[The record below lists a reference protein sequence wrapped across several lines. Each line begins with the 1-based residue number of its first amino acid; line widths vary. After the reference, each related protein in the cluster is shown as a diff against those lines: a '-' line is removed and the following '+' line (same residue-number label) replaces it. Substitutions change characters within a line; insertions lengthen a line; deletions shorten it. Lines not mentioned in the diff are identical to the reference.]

1 MIAESTTMTSSI
13 LLNQLEPDGWDYRK
27 IDNAFDIYQITLER
41 HSDRNILNIQD
52 ERLKIVSTVYLNGQS
67 IFIMTSKGSTDEGVL
82 QHILSIEEEGTGRK
96 VFIRKV
102 PLMMLVRQPEKMR
115 RLFGYRNRAL
125 VQLLINSTLN
135 TPVFSED
142 EYNNITGRCYYFNPA
157 WNENPSTKI
166 ELIDFTIGQDMS
178 LYPSVV
184 TFTKERPKKD
194 FSERIVFDRKRNV
207 IRKPTGRESLED
219 IYYRHGEDGTH
230 SSRAYDGTTLKFWEQ
245 SRMASVS
252 RFFTAIKEELA
263 AYVTLKF
270 VSVEGEKVTVKE
282 LAPGMEHIPS
292 ILKKEGIC
300 IVDSVVLSEKE
311 EVSDDTKMQK
321 LRDWITESKQ
331 SILSSIKVYCQS
343 NKITVREGGK
353 DLYCP
358 NIELVRPELF
368 YKYNKTKKDP
378 YVADDGMVCQ
388 HVTIPCITTGKAFTE
403 ELNVLLKELA
413 IKADIREGRIRMV
426 DWSSNG
432 VHSPICF
439 FIGVPLE
446 RSGNARPVRF
456 KGMTIQPD
464 GIFTTE
470 QFTADVNNL
479 LSVDSH
485 QRQIVDMFFHSNFGQ
500 DYYDRNVEI
509 VTFPQDMPQN
519 ALKIRRTNIRA
530 MSNFEATRKAFE
542 SEMMDVS
549 LDVPSVLSAIEP
561 FQWDDSES
569 VRDIYYR
576 IVDELRG
583 QDVVKKSQLLPLL
596 YPEKKEGQKK
606 IMICRRIKETIEN
619 TTGVVIRV
627 SRSDAMEEIL
637 GTSVYRHIHLWEAKA
652 YDHVDGQDEPPSVY
666 NYIVG
671 QFDKPNQ
678 SIATSPVV
686 RQISRVDGEA
696 PVLSEI
702 IPLVKMMQV
711 GFVRMK
717 NYTVLP
723 FPAKYLR
730 EIPNLY
736 K

>member
-1 MIAESTTMTSSI
+1 MTAESITTASRI
-13 LLNQLEPDGWDYRK
+13 QLNQLEPTGWDYRK
-27 IDNAFDIYQITLER
+27 INNAFDIYQITLER

-52 ERLKIVSTVYLNGQS
+52 DRLKIVSTVYLCGQS
-67 IFIMTSKGSTDEGVL
+67 IFIMTNKGSTNEKILQYVL
-82 QHILSIEEEGTGRK
+82 STKEEGTGCK
-96 VFIRKV
+96 VFVRQV
-102 PLMMLVRQPEKMR
+102 PLTMLVRQPEKMR
-115 RLFGYRNRAL
+115 KLFGYRNRVL
-125 VQLLINSTLN
+125 VQLLVNSTLN
-135 TPVFSED
+135 APVFPED
-142 EYNNITGRCYYFNPA
+142 EYSNITGRCYYFNPE
-157 WNENPSTKI
+157 WNEDSTKKI
-166 ELIDFTIGQDMS
+166 ELIDFTIGRDMS

-194 FSERIVFDRKRNV
+194 FPERIVFDKKRNV
-207 IRKPTGRESLED
+207 IRKPVGKESPED
-219 IYYRHGEDGTH
+219 IYYRHGEEGTH

-245 SRMASVS
+245 SRMACMS

-263 AYVTLKF
+263 VYVTLKF
-270 VSVEGEKVTVKE
+270 VCTEGEKIAVKR
-282 LAPGMEHIPS
+282 LDPGMDHIPS
-292 ILKKEGIC
+292 ILMKDGIC
-300 IVDSVVLSEKE
+300 LVDSVVLSEKE
-311 EVSDDTKMQK
+311 ELSDDTKMQK

-331 SILSSIKVYCQS
+331 SVLSSIKFYCQS
-343 NKITVREGGK
+343 NRITVREGGK

-378 YVADDGMVCQ
+378 YVVDDGMICQ
-388 HVTIPCITTGKAFTE
+388 HVTIPCATTGKAFTE
-403 ELNVLLKELA
+403 ELSVILKELA
-413 IKADIREGRIRMV
+413 IKTDIRDGCIRMV
-426 DWSSNG
+426 NWPSYG
-432 VHSPICF
+432 IEVPVCF
-439 FIGVPLE
+439 FVGVPLE
-446 RSGNARPVRF
+446 RSGNTRPVRF
-456 KGMTIQPD
+456 KGMTIQHD
-464 GIFTTE
+464 GTFSTE

-479 LSVDSH
+479 LSVNSH
-485 QRQIVDMFFHSNFGQ
+485 QRQIVEMFFHSNFGQ

-530 MSNFEATRKAFE
+530 MSNFEAIRKAFE

-549 LDVPSVLSAIEP
+549 LDAPSVLSAIEP

-671 QFDKPNQ
+671 QFEKPNQ

-686 RQISRVDGEA
+686 RQISRVD
-696 PVLSEI
+696 SE
-702 IPLVKMMQV
+702 PLALNEIMPLIKMMQV

-730 EIPNLY
+730 ELIAT
-736 K
+736 

>member
-1 MIAESTTMTSSI
+1 MIAESTTMTSRI

-41 HSDRNILNIQD
+41 HSDRNILNIHD

-67 IFIMTSKGSTDEGVL
+67 IFIMTNKGTTDEGVL
-82 QHILSIEEEGTGRK
+82 QHVLSTKEEGTERK
-96 VFIRKV
+96 VFVRQV
-102 PLMMLVRQPEKMR
+102 PLTMLVRQPEKMR

-135 TPVFSED
+135 TPVFPED
-142 EYNNITGRCYYFNPA
+142 EYSNITGRCYYFNPE
-157 WNENPSTKI
+157 WNEDVTKKI

-194 FSERIVFDRKRNV
+194 FPERIVLDRKRNV
-207 IRKPTGRESLED
+207 IRKPVGKESPED

-245 SRMASVS
+245 SRMACMS

-263 AYVTLKF
+263 VYVTLRF
-270 VSVEGEKVTVKE
+270 VCTEGEKIAVKE
-282 LAPGMEHIPS
+282 LDPGMDHIPS
-292 ILKKEGIC
+292 ILGKEGIC
-300 IVDSVVLSEKE
+300 LVDSVVLSEKE
-311 EVSDDTKMQK
+311 ELSDDAKMQK
-321 LRDWITESKQ
+321 LRDWITESRQ
-331 SILSSIKVYCQS
+331 SVLSSIKFYCQS
-343 NKITVREGGK
+343 NRITVREGSK

-368 YKYNKTKKDP
+368 YKCNKTKKDP
-378 YVADDGMVCQ
+378 YVADDGIVCQ
-388 HVTIPCITTGKAFTE
+388 HVTIPCATTGKAFTE

-426 DWSSNG
+426 DWATYG
-432 VHSPICF
+432 VEDPVCF

-446 RSGNARPVRF
+446 RGENTRPVRF

-464 GIFTTE
+464 GTFTTE
-470 QFTADVNNL
+470 QFTADVKNL
-479 LSVDSH
+479 LSLDSR
-485 QRQIVDMFFHSNFGQ
+485 QRQIVEMFFHSNFGQ
-500 DYYDRNVEI
+500 DYFDRNVEI
-509 VTFPQDMPQN
+509 VAFPQDMPQN

-530 MSNFEATRKAFE
+530 MSDFEATRKAFE
-542 SEMMDVS
+542 SERIDVS

-569 VRDIYYR
+569 VREVYYR
-576 IVDELRG
+576 IVNELRG

-596 YPEKKEGQKK
+596 YPEKKDGQKK
-606 IMICRRIKETIEN
+606 VMICRRIKETIEN

-637 GTSVYRHIHLWEAKA
+637 GTNIYRHIHLWEAKA
-652 YDHVDGQDEPPSVY
+652 YDQVDGQDEPPSVY

-686 RQISRVDGEA
+686 RQISRADGEA

-702 IPLVKMMQV
+702 MPLVKMMQV

-730 EIPNLY
+730 EI
-736 K
+736 

>member
-1 MIAESTTMTSSI
+1 MTAESITTASRI
-13 LLNQLEPDGWDYRK
+13 QLNQLEPTDWDYRK

-52 ERLKIVSTVYLNGQS
+52 DRLKIVSTVYLSGQS
-67 IFIMTSKGSTDEGVL
+67 IFIMTNKGSTNEKIL
-82 QHILSIEEEGTGRK
+82 QHVLSTKEEGTECK
-96 VFIRKV
+96 VFVRQV
-102 PLMMLVRQPEKMR
+102 PLTMLVRQPEKMR
-115 RLFGYRNRAL
+115 KLFGYRNRVL

-135 TPVFSED
+135 APVFPED
-142 EYNNITGRCYYFNPA
+142 EYSNITGRCYYFNPE
-157 WNENPSTKI
+157 WNEDSTKKI
-166 ELIDFTIGQDMS
+166 ELIDFTIGRDMS

-194 FSERIVFDRKRNV
+194 FPERIVFDKKRNV
-207 IRKPTGRESLED
+207 IRKPVGKESPEN
-219 IYYRHGEDGTH
+219 IYYRHGQEGTH

-245 SRMASVS
+245 SRMACMS

-263 AYVTLKF
+263 VYVTLKF
-270 VSVEGEKVTVKE
+270 VSTEGEKIAVKR
-282 LAPGMEHIPS
+282 LDPGMDHIPS
-292 ILKKEGIC
+292 ILMKDGIC
-300 IVDSVVLSEKE
+300 LVDSVVLSEKE
-311 EVSDDTKMQK
+311 ELSDDTKMQK

-331 SILSSIKVYCQS
+331 SILSLIKVYCQS
-343 NKITVREGGK
+343 NNITVREGGK

-388 HVTIPCITTGKAFTE
+388 HVTIPCITTGKAFKE

-413 IKADIREGRIRMV
+413 IKADIREGRIRLV

-432 VHSPICF
+432 IEVPVCF
-439 FIGVPLE
+439 FVGVPLE
-446 RSGNARPVRF
+446 RSGNTRPVRF
-456 KGMTIQPD
+456 KGMTIQHD
-464 GIFTTE
+464 GTFSTE

-479 LSVDSH
+479 LSVNSH
-485 QRQIVDMFFHSNFGQ
+485 QRQIVEMFFHSNFGQ
-500 DYYDRNVEI
+500 EYYDKNVEI
-509 VTFPQDMPQN
+509 VAFPQDMPQN

-530 MSNFEATRKAFE
+530 MSDFDATRKAFE

-569 VRDIYYR
+569 VRDVYYR

-583 QDVVKKSQLLPLL
+583 KDVVKKSRLIPLL

-606 IMICRRIKETIEN
+606 VMICRRIKETIEN

-627 SRSDAMEEIL
+627 SRSDAMEDIL

-652 YDHVDGQDEPPSVY
+652 YDKVDGQDEPPSVY

-671 QFDKPNQ
+671 QFEKPNQ

-686 RQISRVDGEA
+686 RQISRVD
-696 PVLSEI
+696 SE
-702 IPLVKMMQV
+702 PLALNEIMPLIKMMQV

-730 EIPNLY
+730 ELIAT
-736 K
+736 